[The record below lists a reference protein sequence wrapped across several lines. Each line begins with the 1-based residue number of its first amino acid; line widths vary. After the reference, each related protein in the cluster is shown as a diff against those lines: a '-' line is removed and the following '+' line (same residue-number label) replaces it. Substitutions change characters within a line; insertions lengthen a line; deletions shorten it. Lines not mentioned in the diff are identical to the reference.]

1 MKYGIV
7 GASGKL
13 GKEVITVFTDTNHEL
28 VYSFDIQGEWKQSD
42 PEILIDC
49 SLPEAFDK
57 MLEIAQGFNIPL
69 IVATTGLSKENLD
82 QLKIFSKKKPVVQSY
97 NYSIGIQILLE
108 LTKKAYDKL
117 PDWDIEIS
125 ETHHRFKKDKPS
137 GTAKMIQ
144 NIFKD
149 REVNT
154 TSHRLGNVP
163 GDHTVSFAGLG
174 EVISIQHRALSR
186 RTFAEGILK
195 SAEFALKK
203 DNGLY
208 SFTDVVF
215 EEKQQISNSK

>member
-1 MKYGIV
+1 MKYGLL

-13 GKEVITVFTDTNHEL
+13 GKEVVSVFTEHNNEL
-28 VYSFDIQGEWKQSD
+28 VFSFDIQGEWKQSN

-57 MLEIAQGFNIPL
+57 MITFAKDFNVPV
-69 IVATTGLSKENLD
+69 IVATTGLSENNIT
-82 QLKIFSKKKPVVQSY
+82 QLKNYSLNKPVVQSY
-97 NYSIGIQILLE
+97 NFSVGIQILLE
-108 LTKKAYDKL
+108 LTKSAYTKL

-144 NIFKD
+144 NIFTD
-149 REVNT
+149 RKVNT

-195 SAEFALKK
+195 SADFALKK
-203 DNGLY
+203 EKGFY

-215 EEKQQISNSK
+215 EK

>member
-1 MKYGIV
+1 MKYGLI
-7 GASGKL
+7 GALGKL
-13 GKEVITVFTDTNHEL
+13 GKEVVTVFTDNKNEL
-28 VYSFDIQGEWKQSD
+28 VFSFDIQGDWKQSD

-57 MLEIAQGFNIPL
+57 MMTFTNAFDVPL
-69 IVATTGLSKENLD
+69 IVATTGLTKENIS
-82 QLKIFSKKKPVVQSY
+82 QLKDYSKKKPVVQSY
-97 NYSIGIQILLE
+97 NFSIGIQILLD
-108 LTKKAYDKL
+108 LTRKAYTKL
-117 PDWDIEIS
+117 SDWDIEIS

-144 NIFKD
+144 EIFEG
-149 REVNT
+149 REIHT

-163 GDHTVSFAGLG
+163 GDHTVSFAALG

-203 DNGLY
+203 ENGFY

-215 EEKQQISNSK
+215 NN

>member
-1 MKYGIV
+1 MKYGLV

-13 GKEVITVFTDTNHEL
+13 GKEVITAFTDNNHEL
-28 VYSFDIQGEWKQSD
+28 VFSIDIQGEWKQSD
-42 PEILIDC
+42 PEVLIDC
-49 SLPEAFDK
+49 SLPDAFEK
-57 MLEIAQGFNIPL
+57 MMSFAKSFNVPL
-69 IVATTGLSKENLD
+69 IVATTGLSEANLD
-82 QLKIFSKKKPVVQSY
+82 QLKKYSEPKPVVQSY
-97 NYSIGIQILLE
+97 NFSVGIQILLE
-108 LTKKAYDKL
+108 LTKQANDKL
-117 PDWDIEIS
+117 PDWDVEIS
-125 ETHHRFKKDKPS
+125 ETHHRFKKDRPS

-144 NIFKD
+144 KIFKD

-203 DNGLY
+203 ASGFY
-208 SFTDVVF
+208 TFTDVVF
-215 EEKQQISNSK
+215 DK

>member
-1 MKYGIV
+1 MKYGLV

-13 GKEVITVFTDTNHEL
+13 GKEVINVFAELDHEL
-28 VYSFDIQGEWKQSD
+28 VFSFDIQGDWKQSD

-49 SLPEAFDK
+49 SLPDAFEK
-57 MLEIAQGFNIPL
+57 MISFAGNFNIPL
-69 IVATTGLSKENLD
+69 IVATTGLSDDQIK
-82 QLKIFSKKKPVVQSY
+82 QLKKYADKKPVIQSY
-97 NYSIGIQILLE
+97 NFSIGIQVLLE
-108 LTKKAYDKL
+108 LTKIANKKL
-117 PDWDIEIS
+117 SGWDVEIS

-144 NIFKD
+144 SIFTD

-174 EVISIQHRALSR
+174 EVLSIQHRALSR

-195 SAEFALKK
+195 SAEFAFNKEK
-203 DNGLY
+203 GFFT
-208 SFTDVVF
+208 FTDVIF
-215 EEKQQISNSK
+215 NN

>member
-1 MKYGIV
+1 MNYGLI

-13 GKEVITVFTDTNHEL
+13 GKEVITVFTDNNHEL
-28 VYSFDIQGEWKQSD
+28 VFSFDIQGEWKQTD

-49 SLPEAFDK
+49 SLPEAFDN
-57 MLEIAQGFNIPL
+57 MLAIAKSINVPI
-69 IVATTGLSKENLD
+69 IEATTGLSEQNIIRLKEY
-82 QLKIFSKKKPVVQSY
+82 SKHKPVVQSY
-97 NYSIGIQILLE
+97 NFSIGIQILLE
-108 LTKKAYDKL
+108 LTKNAYKKL

-195 SAEFALKK
+195 SAEFAMKK
-203 DNGLY
+203 EKGFY
-208 SFTDVVF
+208 TFTDVVF
-215 EEKQQISNSK
+215 ENKPMEH

>member
-1 MKYGIV
+1 MKYGLV

-13 GKEVITVFTDTNHEL
+13 GKEVVTVFADNNHEL
-28 VYSFDIQGEWKQSD
+28 VFSFDIQGEWKQSI

-57 MLEIAQGFNIPL
+57 MIFFAKSFNVPL
-69 IVATTGLSKENLD
+69 IVATTGLTDENIN
-82 QLKIFSKKKPVVQSY
+82 QLKKYAINKPVVQSY
-97 NYSIGIQILLE
+97 NFSLGIQILLE
-108 LTKKAYDKL
+108 LTKKAYEKL
-117 PDWDIEIS
+117 PEWDIEIS

-144 NIFKD
+144 KIFED
-149 REVNT
+149 REVNV

-174 EVISIQHRALSR
+174 EVISIKHRALSR

-195 SAEFALKK
+195 SAEFSLKK
-203 DNGLY
+203 EKGFY
-208 SFTDVVF
+208 TFTDVVF
-215 EEKQQISNSK
+215 EGK

>member
-13 GKEVITVFTDTNHEL
+13 GKEVITVFTDNNHEL
-28 VYSFDIQGEWKQSD
+28 VFSFDIQGEWKQSD

-57 MLEIAQGFNIPL
+57 MLEIAKDFNIPL
-69 IVATTGLSKENLD
+69 IAATTGLSNENLD
-82 QLKIFSKKKPVVQSY
+82 QLKMFSKKKPIVQSY
-97 NYSIGIQILLE
+97 NFSIGIQILLE
-108 LTKKAYDKL
+108 LTKNAYNKL

-144 NIFKD
+144 NIFKG
-149 REVNT
+149 REINT

-195 SAEFALKK
+195 SAELALKK